1 MTPVN
6 NPRSSLKDHGLT
18 AKKRF
23 GQNFLVHQR
32 TAEAIV
38 ASGKVSPEDTII
50 EVGVG
55 LGAMTLPLAQKAK
68 QVIGLEIDSG
78 IIRYHEQEGVLPENV
93 TLIHQDVLK
102 SDLQTLS
109 VETGGRLKIM
119 ANLPYSISNPFLF
132 KLIENLPWVDR
143 ATIMVQKEVADRWM
157 ASPGCKAYGIPSVLI
172 QTCARISR
180 LMTLKP
186 AEFHPRPKIDS
197 VVILIDFN
205 HDTPLDYNRATLHL
219 VVRAAFSQ
227 RRKTLLNTL
236 SAARLFST
244 SVSADKQI
252 NKELTIRALKLAN
265 LNPRDRAETLT
276 LNDFIRLAQ
285 SVDKV
290 TSDQSPATLAS
301 KAQQQI

>member
-1 MTPVN
+1 MSATN

-23 GQNFLVHQR
+23 GQNFLVHLH

-38 ASGKVSPEDTII
+38 AAGQVQPEDTII

-55 LGAMTLPLAQKAK
+55 LGALTLPLSRQAK
-68 QVIGLEIDSG
+68 RVIGLEIDSG
-78 IIRYHEQEGVLPENV
+78 IIRYHEQENQLPENV
-93 TLIHQDVLK
+93 SLIHQDVLK
-102 SDLQTLS
+102 ADLQTLS
-109 VETGGRLKIM
+109 IETGGPLKIM

-132 KLIENLPWVDR
+132 KLIDNLPWIKQ
-143 ATIMVQKEVADRWM
+143 ATIMVQKEVAERWM

-197 VVILIDFN
+197 VVIRIDFGQHTQLN
-205 HDTPLDYNRATLHL
+205 YNRATLHQT
-219 VVRAAFSQ
+219 VRAAFSQ

-236 SAARLFST
+236 SAARLFATTISG
-244 SVSADKQI
+244 DKQI
-252 NKELTIRALKLAN
+252 NKELAIRALEMAQLDPQN
-265 LNPRDRAETLT
+265 RAENLD
-276 LNDFIRLAQ
+276 LSDFIHLAQ
-285 SVDKV
+285 SIDQL
-290 TSDQSPATLAS
+290 TSDQSPATLA
-301 KAQQQI
+301 ART